1 MNKISLMLS
10 NDYVKG
16 IEKLFFII
24 DLLICSVWGLFMF
37 SEWSFSLRA
46 VMVPVLLVL
55 MRLVFSFL
63 VYKRVGYG
71 LFSAICFAIVLLL
84 YEHRSVVLALPII
97 KMIDFPILIFG
108 GAELDSFASAYYYT
122 SGKEVGTLIASVGFA
137 WLAGYP
143 ILFGLYSLLK
153 IKTLKFRMMPGWKTV
168 IKYVI
173 AVSLYA
179 YLYEFVRE
187 PSSPPDWWVWTLL
200 MSLIPLIV
208 ERYRYK
214 EHPDSF
220 IPLWKD
226 KMVKQYG
233 LLALIIFTA
242 FLIGRENP
250 GYLGLVGATALSI
263 LLLYVVLHFSGQRLQ
278 RKDAWILVLGAVL
291 YWWAQF
297 FDHESK
303 MILIITNLCCIAY
316 VCFLKGLHWKTLLF
330 VPIAIVVFIQP
341 CCIGY
346 NLYAATHVG
355 MRAKYREY
363 SPAIKGLWLV
373 DCGSNKLGLR
383 DRYGM
388 VLNAD
393 YEDIQQLQPTK
404 PFVKVQKNGKWGV
417 YDIEQHQIEID
428 PVYTAIIQK
437 GKYTFL
443 LEDELNPEN
452 NKYLT
457 MFVHY
462 YRYEA
467 RTSKFY
473 ALTDTI
479 PTEPLAY
486 EWPEEW

>member
-1 MNKISLMLS
+1 MKSKLLAMGCAC
-10 NDYVKG
+10 G
-16 IEKLFFII
+16 IEKFLFIA
-24 DLLICSVWGLFMF
+24 DLLICSIWGLFMF

-46 VMVPVLLVL
+46 VMVPVLFVL
-55 MRLVFSFL
+55 MRIVLSFL

-71 LFSAICFAIVLLL
+71 LFSTLCFAVLLL
-84 YEHRSVVLALPII
+84 FYEHRDFVLALPII
-97 KMIDFPILIFG
+97 KMVDFSSLVFG
-108 GAELDSFASAYYYT
+108 EAELDSFFAEYYYT
-122 SGKEVGTLIASVGFA
+122 QDKEVGSIIANLGFA

-143 ILFGLYSLLK
+143 ILFGLYALLK
-153 IKTLKFRMMPGWKTV
+153 IKTFKFRMMPGWKAV

-173 AVSLYA
+173 AITVYV
-179 YLYEFVRE
+179 YFYEYVRE

-208 ERYRYK
+208 ERYRYI

-226 KMVKQYG
+226 RMVKQYC

-250 GYLGLVGATALSI
+250 GFLGFVGVIALPI
-263 LLLYVVLHFSGQRLQ
+263 LLLYVAQHFAGKQLQ
-278 RKDAWILVLGAVL
+278 SKDAWILAFGSSV

-297 FDHESK
+297 FDSELK
-303 MILIITNLCCIAY
+303 ITLLVINLCCIAY
-316 VCFLKGLHWKTLLF
+316 VCFLKGLNWKTLLF
-330 VPIAIVVFIQP
+330 MPIATIVLIQP

-346 NLYAATHVG
+346 NLYTATHVG
-355 MRAKYREY
+355 MRAKYRDY
-363 SPAIKGLWLV
+363 APAIKGLWLV
-373 DCGSNKLGLR
+373 DCGRDKLGLR

-388 VLNAD
+388 ILNAD
-393 YEDIQQLQPTK
+393 YEDIQQLQPSK
-404 PFVKVQKNGKWGV
+404 PFVKIQKNGLWGV
-417 YDIEQHQIEID
+417 YDIEQHRMEVE
-428 PVYTAIIQK
+428 PTYTYIVQK

-443 LEDELNPEN
+443 LEDTLNVEN

-462 YRYEA
+462 YRYQA
-467 RTSKFY
+467 RKNKFY

-479 PTEPLAY
+479 PVETLAY
-486 EWPEEW
+486 EWPEDW

>member
-1 MNKISLMLS
+1 MKSKLS
-10 NDYVKG
+10 AKD
-16 IEKLFFII
+16 IEKFFFII
-24 DLLICSVWGLFMF
+24 DLLICSIWGLFMF

-55 MRLVFSFL
+55 MRLTLSFL
-63 VYKRVGYG
+63 VYKRVSYG

-84 YEHRSVVLALPII
+84 YEHRSFVLTLPII
-97 KMIDFPILIFG
+97 KMVDFPILIFG
-108 GAELDSFASAYYYT
+108 GAELDSFAFGYYYT
-122 SGKEVGTLIASVGFA
+122 PDKEIGTLIANIGFA

-153 IKTLKFRMMPGWKTV
+153 IKTLKFRLMPGWKTV

-208 ERYRYK
+208 ERHRYK
-214 EHPDSF
+214 ERPDSF
-220 IPLWKD
+220 VPLWKD
-226 KMVKQYG
+226 KMLKQYG

-250 GYLGLVGATALSI
+250 GYLGLVGATALPV

-278 RKDAWILVLGAVL
+278 SKDAWILVLGAAL

-297 FDHESK
+297 FDHEFK

-355 MRAKYREY
+355 MRAKYRDY

-417 YDIEQHQIEID
+417 YDIEQHQMEIE
-428 PVYTAIIQK
+428 PTYTDIVQK

-443 LEDELNPEN
+443 LEDTLNTEN

-457 MFVHY
+457 MFVRY
-462 YRYEA
+462 YRYRA
-467 RTSKFY
+467 RTTKFY

-479 PTEPLAY
+479 PSEPLAY
-486 EWPEEW
+486 ERPEDW

>member
-1 MNKISLMLS
+1 MKSKLLAK
-10 NDYVKG
+10 D
-16 IEKLFFII
+16 IEKFFFII
-24 DLLICSVWGLFMF
+24 DLLICSLWGLFMF

-55 MRLVFSFL
+55 MRLLLSFL

-84 YEHRSVVLALPII
+84 YEHRSFVLALPII
-97 KMIDFPILIFG
+97 KMADFPILILG

-122 SGKEVGTLIASVGFA
+122 SDKEVGTLIANIGFA

-250 GYLGLVGATALSI
+250 GYLGLVGATALPI
-263 LLLYVVLHFSGQRLQ
+263 LLLYVVLHFSGQHLQ
-278 RKDAWILVLGAVL
+278 NKDVWILAFGAVL

-297 FDHESK
+297 FDSEFK
-303 MILIITNLCCIAY
+303 IMLLIINLCCIAY
-316 VCFLKGLHWKTLLF
+316 VCFLKGLNWKTLLF
-330 VPIAIVVFIQP
+330 VPIAIIVFIQP

-355 MRAKYREY
+355 MRAKYKDY
-363 SPAIKGLWLV
+363 APAIKGLWLV
-373 DCGSNKLGLR
+373 DCGSDKLGLR

-388 VLNAD
+388 ILNAD
-393 YEDIQQLQPTK
+393 YEDIVQLQRTK
-404 PFVKVQKNGKWGV
+404 LFVKVQKNGRWGV
-417 YDIEQHQIEID
+417 YDIEQRRLEVD

-467 RTSKFY
+467 RRSKFY

>member
-1 MNKISLMLS
+1 MKSKLLAK
-10 NDYVKG
+10 D
-16 IEKLFFII
+16 IEKFFFII
-24 DLLICSVWGLFMF
+24 DLLICSIWGLFMF

-55 MRLVFSFL
+55 MRLTLSFL
-63 VYKRVGYG
+63 VYKRVGYV

-84 YEHRSVVLALPII
+84 YEHRSFVLTLPII
-97 KMIDFPILIFG
+97 KMVDFPILIFG
-108 GAELDSFASAYYYT
+108 GAELDSFAFGYYYT
-122 SGKEVGTLIASVGFA
+122 PDKEIGTLIANIGFA

-153 IKTLKFRMMPGWKTV
+153 IKTLKFRLMPGWKTV

-200 MSLIPLIV
+200 LSLIPLIV
-208 ERYRYK
+208 ERHRYK
-214 EHPDSF
+214 ESPDSF
-220 IPLWKD
+220 VPLWKD
-226 KMVKQYG
+226 KMLKQYG

-242 FLIGRENP
+242 FLIGRENL
-250 GYLGLVGATALSI
+250 GYLGLVGATALPV

-278 RKDAWILVLGAVL
+278 SKDAWILVLGAVL

-303 MILIITNLCCIAY
+303 MILIITNLCCITY

-355 MRAKYREY
+355 MRAKYRDY

-417 YDIEQHQIEID
+417 YDIEQHQIEIE
-428 PVYTAIIQK
+428 PTYTDIVQK

-443 LEDELNPEN
+443 LEDTLNTEN

-457 MFVHY
+457 MFVRY
-462 YRYEA
+462 YRSCQDYQVLCFDGHNPV
-467 RTSKFY
+467 RT
-473 ALTDTI
+473 ACL
-479 PTEPLAY
+479 
-486 EWPEEW
+486 

>member
-1 MNKISLMLS
+1 MKSKLLAK
-10 NDYVKG
+10 D
-16 IEKLFFII
+16 IEKFFFII
-24 DLLICSVWGLFMF
+24 DLLICSLWGLFMF

-55 MRLVFSFL
+55 IRLVFSFL

-84 YEHRSVVLALPII
+84 YEHRSFVLALPII
-97 KMIDFPILIFG
+97 KMADFPILILG

-122 SGKEVGTLIASVGFA
+122 SGKEVGTLIANIGFA

-250 GYLGLVGATALSI
+250 GYLGLVGATALPI
-263 LLLYVVLHFSGQRLQ
+263 LLLYVVLHFSGQHLQ
-278 RKDAWILVLGAVL
+278 NKDVWILAFGAVL

-297 FDHESK
+297 FDSEFK
-303 MILIITNLCCIAY
+303 IMLLIINLCCIAY
-316 VCFLKGLHWKTLLF
+316 VCFLKGLNWKTLLF
-330 VPIAIVVFIQP
+330 VPIAIIVFIQP

-355 MRAKYREY
+355 MRAKYKDY

>member
-1 MNKISLMLS
+1 MKSKLLAK
-10 NDYVKG
+10 D
-16 IEKLFFII
+16 IEKFFFII
-24 DLLICSVWGLFMF
+24 DLLICSLWGLFMF

-55 MRLVFSFL
+55 MRLTLSFL

-84 YEHRSVVLALPII
+84 YEHRSFMFTLPII
-97 KMIDFPILIFG
+97 KMVDFPILIFG
-108 GAELDSFASAYYYT
+108 GVELDSFASGYYYT
-122 SGKEVGTLIASVGFA
+122 PDKEI
-137 WLAGYP
+137 
-143 ILFGLYSLLK
+143 GLYSLLK

-250 GYLGLVGATALSI
+250 GYLGLVGATALPI
-263 LLLYVVLHFSGQRLQ
+263 LLLYVVLHFCGQRLQ
-278 RKDAWILVLGAVL
+278 SKDAWILVLGAVL

-303 MILIITNLCCIAY
+303 MILIITNLCCITY

-355 MRAKYREY
+355 MRAKYRDY

-373 DCGSNKLGLR
+373 DCGSDKLGLR

-417 YDIEQHQIEID
+417 YDIEQHQIEIE
-428 PVYTAIIQK
+428 PTYTDIVQK

-443 LEDELNPEN
+443 LEDTLNTEN

-462 YRYEA
+462 YRYRA
-467 RTSKFY
+467 RTTKLY
-473 ALTDTI
+473 TLTDTI
-479 PTEPLAY
+479 PSKKLAY
-486 EWPEEW
+486 EWPEN

>member
-1 MNKISLMLS
+1 MKSKLLAK
-10 NDYVKG
+10 D
-16 IEKLFFII
+16 IEKFFFII
-24 DLLICSVWGLFMF
+24 DLLICSLWGLFMF

-46 VMVPVLLVL
+46 VMVPMLLVL
-55 MRLVFSFL
+55 MRLLLSFL

-84 YEHRSVVLALPII
+84 YEHRSFVLALPII
-97 KMIDFPILIFG
+97 KMTDFPILILG

-122 SGKEVGTLIASVGFA
+122 SDKEVGTLMANIGFA

-250 GYLGLVGATALSI
+250 GYLGLVGATALPI
-263 LLLYVVLHFSGQRLQ
+263 LLLYVVLHFSGQQLQ
-278 RKDAWILVLGAVL
+278 NKDAWILVLGAVL

-297 FDHESK
+297 FDSEFK
-303 MILIITNLCCIAY
+303 IMLLIINLCCIAY
-316 VCFLKGLHWKTLLF
+316 VCFLKGLHWKILLF

-363 SPAIKGLWLV
+363 SPANNGLWLV

>member
-1 MNKISLMLS
+1 MKSKLLAK
-10 NDYVKG
+10 D
-16 IEKLFFII
+16 IEKFFFII
-24 DLLICSVWGLFMF
+24 DLLICSIWGLFMF

-55 MRLVFSFL
+55 MRLTLSFL

-84 YEHRSVVLALPII
+84 YEHRSFVLTLPII
-97 KMIDFPILIFG
+97 KMVDFPILIFG
-108 GAELDSFASAYYYT
+108 GAELDSFASGYYYT
-122 SGKEVGTLIASVGFA
+122 SDKEIGTLIANIGFA

-153 IKTLKFRMMPGWKTV
+153 IKTLKFRLMPGWKTV

-208 ERYRYK
+208 EQHRNK
-214 EHPDSF
+214 ECPDSF
-220 IPLWKD
+220 VPLWKD
-226 KMVKQYG
+226 KMLKQYG

-250 GYLGLVGATALSI
+250 GYLGLVGSTALPV
-263 LLLYVVLHFSGQRLQ
+263 LLLYVVLHFSGQQLQ
-278 RKDAWILVLGAVL
+278 SKDAWILVLGAVL

-297 FDHESK
+297 FDNEFK
-303 MILIITNLCCIAY
+303 MTFLVINLCSIAY
-316 VCFLKGLHWKTLLF
+316 VCFLKGLNWKTLLF
-330 VPIAIVVFIQP
+330 VPFAIIVFIQP

-346 NLYAATHVG
+346 NLYTATNVG
-355 MRAKYREY
+355 MRAKYRDY
-363 SPAIKGLWLV
+363 APAIKGLWLV
-373 DCGSNKLGLR
+373 DCGSDKLGLR

-388 VLNAD
+388 ILNAD

-404 PFVKVQKNGKWGV
+404 PFIKVQKDGKWGV
-417 YDIEQHQIEID
+417 YDIEQRKMEIE
-428 PVYTAIIQK
+428 PTYTDIVQK

-443 LEDELNPEN
+443 LEDTLNTEN
-452 NKYLT
+452 TKYLT

-462 YRYEA
+462 YRYQA
-467 RTSKFY
+467 ITNKFY

-479 PTEPLAY
+479 PAEPLAY
-486 EWPEEW
+486 KWPEDW

>member
-10 NDYVKG
+10 NDYVRG
-16 IEKLFFII
+16 IEKSFFII
-24 DLLICSVWGLFMF
+24 DLLICSLWGLFMF

-55 MRLVFSFL
+55 IRLVFSFL

-84 YEHRSVVLALPII
+84 YEHRSFVLALPII
-97 KMIDFPILIFG
+97 KMTDFPILILG

-122 SGKEVGTLIASVGFA
+122 SNKEVGTLIANIGFA

-187 PSSPPDWWVWTLL
+187 PSSPPDWWVWILL

-214 EHPDSF
+214 EHPDCF

-250 GYLGLVGATALSI
+250 GYLGLVGAIALPI
-263 LLLYVVLHFSGQRLQ
+263 LLLYVVLHFSGQQLQ
-278 RKDAWILVLGAVL
+278 NKDVWILAFGAVL

-297 FDHESK
+297 FDSEFK
-303 MILIITNLCCIAY
+303 IMLLIINLCCIAY
-316 VCFLKGLHWKTLLF
+316 VCFLKGLNWKTLLF
-330 VPIAIVVFIQP
+330 VPIAIIVFIQP

-355 MRAKYREY
+355 MRAKYKDY
-363 SPAIKGLWLV
+363 APAIKGLWLV
-373 DCGSNKLGLR
+373 DCGSDKLGLR

-393 YEDIQQLQPTK
+393 YEDVLQLQPTK
-404 PFVKVQKNGKWGV
+404 PFLKVQKNGKWGV
-417 YDIEQHQIEID
+417 YDIEQRRLEID